1 MKTELFEKS
10 SKLDQFTLAQARL
23 KEKESGLDVQNHDL
37 QRKMH
42 EMEMKVDH
50 DLSRARH
57 KYKKKLKTYKRELN
71 DEKRLNEQLN

>member
-1 MKTELFEKS
+1 
-10 SKLDQFTLAQARL
+10 
-23 KEKESGLDVQNHDL
+23 
-37 QRKMH
+37 MH